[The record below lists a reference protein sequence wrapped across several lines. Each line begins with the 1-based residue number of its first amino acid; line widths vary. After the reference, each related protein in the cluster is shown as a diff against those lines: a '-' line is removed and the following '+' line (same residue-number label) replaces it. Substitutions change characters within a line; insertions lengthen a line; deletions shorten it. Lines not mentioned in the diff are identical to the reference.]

1 MLSESLK
8 TTLADA
14 FTFALKAQFYHWNI
28 EGVDFVQYHDFTQE
42 LYTDVQTSVDTI
54 AELIRSTDAYAPG
67 TLTRFQSLT
76 TIEETDII
84 PDAKTMLLNL
94 KAENDK
100 LLATLYRTY
109 TDAEK
114 ETQLGVSNYIQ
125 DRIQAHEKHA
135 WMLKA
140 ITK

>member
-28 EGVDFVQYHDFTQE
+28 EGADFAQYHEFTQE
-42 LYTDVQTSVDTI
+42 LYTDVQASVDAI
-54 AELIRSTDAYAPG
+54 AELIRTTDSYAPG
-67 TLTRFQSLT
+67 TLTRLKSLT
-76 TIEETDII
+76 TIEETDVI
-84 PDAKTMLLNL
+84 PDARTMLVNL
-94 KAENDK
+94 RTENDK
-100 LLATLYRTY
+100 FLATLYRTY
-109 TDAEK
+109 NDAEK
-114 ETQLGVSNYIQ
+114 ETQFGVSNYIQ

>member
-28 EGVDFVQYHDFTQE
+28 EGADFAQYHEFTQE

-114 ETQLGVSNYIQ
+114 ETQMGVSNYIQ